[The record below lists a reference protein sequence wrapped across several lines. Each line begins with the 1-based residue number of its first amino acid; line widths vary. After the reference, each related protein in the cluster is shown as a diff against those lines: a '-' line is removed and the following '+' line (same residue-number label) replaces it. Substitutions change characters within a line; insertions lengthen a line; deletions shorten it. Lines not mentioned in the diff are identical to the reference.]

1 MKNLGRTILLF
12 CSVIIAAL
20 LVKIFAIDLLFVS
33 GPSMRPTLT
42 AGTPIIEFKLAWGI
56 PVPFSNRY
64 LVRWGVP
71 RVGDVVVYPLHGN
84 YVVKR
89 CAATAGMKLEFSRER
104 GYSVFVGEKRI
115 PLDERQYQNLKDAR
129 RVPEGMIFALGDNM
143 TESRDSRD
151 YGFVSIDSVRGKALW
166 K

>member
-20 LVKIFAIDLLFVS
+20 LVKIFAFDILFVS
-33 GPSMRPTLT
+33 GPSMRPTLA
-42 AGTPIIEFKLAWGI
+42 AGTPIVEFRLAWGI
-56 PVPFSNRY
+56 PVPFTNSY
-64 LVRWGVP
+64 LVRWGSP
-71 RVGDVVVYPLHGN
+71 RVGDIVIYPLHGN

-129 RVPEGMIFALGDNM
+129 LVPEGMIFALGDNM
-143 TESRDSRD
+143 AESRDSRD

>member
-1 MKNLGRTILLF
+1 MKNKGRTILLF

-20 LVKIFAIDLLFVS
+20 LVKIFAFDILFVS
-33 GPSMRPTLT
+33 GPSMIPTF
-42 AGTPIIEFKLAWGI
+42 APGSPILEFKLAWGI

-64 LVRWGVP
+64 FLRWGTP
-71 RVGDVVVYPLHGN
+71 RSGEIVIYPLHGN

-89 CAATAGMKLEFSRER
+89 CAATAGMKLEFSEER
-104 GYSVFVGEKRI
+104 GYSVLVGGTRI
-115 PLDERQYQNLKDAR
+115 PLDVVQYKNLKDAR
-129 RVPEGMIFALGDNM
+129 CVPDGMIFALGDNM

-151 YGFVSIDSVRGKALW
+151 YGFVSIDSIRGKALW